1 MSVETVKMS
10 SKGQIVIPQ
19 EIREELHAG
28 DGTLFAVLGS
38 RDTIVLKKIKTPS
51 KEDLIKELGVI
62 ARQGKR
68 RLQAK
73 GIRESDIP
81 EIIEKSQRR

>member
-1 MSVETVKMS
+1 MAVETVKMS

-28 DGTLFAVLGS
+28 DGTVFAVLGS
-38 RDTIVLKKIKTPS
+38 RDTVVLKKIKTPS
-51 KEDLIKELGVI
+51 KEDLIQELGVI

-81 EIIEKSQRR
+81 EIIKKSRRR

>member
-1 MSVETVKMS
+1 MAVETVKMS

-28 DGTLFAVLGS
+28 DGTVFAVLGS
-38 RDTIVLKKIKTPS
+38 RDTVVLKKIKTPS
-51 KEDLIKELGVI
+51 KEDLIKELGAI
-62 ARQGKR
+62 ARQGKK

>member
-1 MSVETVKMS
+1 MAVETVKMS

-28 DGTLFAVLGS
+28 DGTVFAVLGS
-38 RDTIVLKKIKTPS
+38 RDTVVLKKIKTPS
-51 KEDLIKELGVI
+51 KEDLIKELEVI

-81 EIIEKSQRR
+81 EIVEKSQRR